1 MKNWK
6 LVDFN
11 EELGEIAAHAHC
23 CGPQRV
29 AVNGDVDVIVLSP
42 AEYARLSGEP
52 LPPLA
57 VDSGTEPKS
66 ALGLFAEIRRIID
79 EAAGEEDLSWPWD
92 WDCETREWVLPV
104 DHAVSA

>member
-6 LVDFN
+6 LGEFN
-11 EELGEIAAHAHC
+11 EALGEIAAHAQC

-29 AVNGDVDVIVLSP
+29 TVNGDVDVIVLSA

-52 LPPLA
+52 PPRSA
-57 VDSGTEPKS
+57 DPGTEPKPVP
-66 ALGLFAEIRRIID
+66 GTFAEIRRMID

-104 DHAVSA
+104 DHAVSS